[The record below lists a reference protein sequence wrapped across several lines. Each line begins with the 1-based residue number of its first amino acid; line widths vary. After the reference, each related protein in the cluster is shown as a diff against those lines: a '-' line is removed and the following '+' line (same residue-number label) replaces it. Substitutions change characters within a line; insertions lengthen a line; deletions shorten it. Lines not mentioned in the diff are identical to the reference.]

1 MATVDYTRPL
11 TPSGNLRRRRMV
23 DRAMRG
29 GATFA
34 AFLAVAILI
43 VFIYAIVQRG
53 ASVISFSFLTENPST
68 SFGFHT
74 PTGGIEN
81 AIVGTALIVGVA
93 TAIALPLGVLIAIF
107 LTEYATPR
115 WASPVRLAL
124 DLLYGLPSIVIALF
138 IYGLLVYGH
147 TQSGL
152 AASLALAM
160 IMLPLIARTTGES
173 LALVPRELR
182 DASFALGISRWR
194 TTAGITVPSALGGII
209 TGTVLAVARAAGETA
224 PVLILSN
231 LANPT
236 TTSASVFSQP
246 LNNIPYDIF
255 NFSEEGG
262 PTNIAKAW
270 GCALVLVAFVLIA
283 NLVARLLQARS
294 RRMTSR

>member
-1 MATVDYTRPL
+1 MATLDYTRPL
-11 TPSGNLRRRRMV
+11 TPSGNLPRRRAI
-23 DRAMRG
+23 DRLMRSG
-29 GATFA
+29 CTFA
-34 AFLAVAILI
+34 AVIAVVVLGL
-43 VFIYAIVQRG
+43 FIEAIVQRG
-53 ASVISFSFLTENPST
+53 ASVISFSFLTENPSVQ
-68 SFGFHT
+68 FGFNA
-74 PTGGIEN
+74 PTGGIAN
-81 AIVGTALIVGVA
+81 AIIGTALIVAVG

-115 WASPVRLAL
+115 WANPVRLAL

-182 DASFALGISRWR
+182 DASYALGISRWR
-194 TTAGITVPSALGGII
+194 TTVGITIPSAIGGII

-224 PVLILSN
+224 PVLLLSSV
-231 LANPT
+231 ANPT
-236 TTSASVFSQP
+236 TTSGAVFTQP

-255 NFSEEGG
+255 NFSTEGG
-262 PTNIAKAW
+262 TTNVAKAW
-270 GCALVLVAFVLIA
+270 GCALVLVTFVLAA
-283 NLVARLLQARS
+283 NLFARLLQARS